1 VAGEVSA
8 VEGALKQ
15 GAQAV
20 VQSRGE
26 LQKEL
31 NGLEGKLSSIGS
43 AWTGQGAVAFTSLM
57 SRWREDA
64 SKMINALNEFEANLN
79 SSSTTYDS
87 ADETQSTSM
96 TNLTQ
101 RLG

>member
-1 VAGEVSA
+1 MAGEVSA
-8 VEGALKQ
+8 VEGALEQ

-20 VQSRGE
+20 VQSRTE

-31 NGLEGKLSSIGS
+31 VGLEGKLSSIGS
-43 AWTGQGAVAFTSLM
+43 SWTGQGAVAFTQLM
-57 SRWREDA
+57 ARWRDDA
-64 SKMINALNEFEANLN
+64 SKMVGALNDFEANLR
-79 SSSTTYDS
+79 SSSTAYDS

-96 TNLTQ
+96 THLTQ

>member
-1 VAGEVSA
+1 MAGEVSA

-43 AWTGQGAVAFTSLM
+43 SWTGQGAVAFTQLM
-57 SRWREDA
+57 ARWRDDA
-64 SKMINALNEFEANLN
+64 TKMVNALNEFEANLN
-79 SSSTTYDS
+79 SSSTTYDTS
-87 ADETQSTSM
+87 DETQSTSM
-96 TNLTQ
+96 SNLTQ